1 MHRILYF
8 LDRVGKPH
16 RVGFGIVQDPVSDT
30 LSRFRTDAGKALEF
44 IE

>member
-1 MHRILYF
+1 MHRVLHF

-16 RVGFGIVQDPVSDT
+16 RIGLGIVQDPVGDA
-30 LSRFRTDAGKALEF
+30 LSRLRTDARKALEF